1 MAGAGDDAEFNE
13 NESMPR
19 FESAVL
25 WIRAGGPGIQND
37 EMINGK
43 AVIKF
48 NAPSPP
54 ATPHRADGLIH
65 ARARA
70 FRKTNARGFY
80 DVPPFFLFFFF
91 RFIS

>member
-1 MAGAGDDAEFNE
+1 
-13 NESMPR
+13 
-19 FESAVL
+19 
-25 WIRAGGPGIQND
+25 
-37 EMINGK
+37 MINGK

-80 DVPPFFLFFFF
+80 DVPPFFLFFFSVFF
-91 RFIS
+91 RRILMTRPRKKGDKEEMMGGEEEKNRVILFALSSEKN